1 MIRTFPYRRLLFRV
15 VVSVF
20 LFLITTASG
29 LRAEPVQKS
38 EIEWEGV
45 ERIVAVGDLHGD
57 YGKFVFLLQ
66 EAGLINKKR
75 KWIGGQAH
83 LVQTGDVVD
92 RGAHSRKIMDLLM
105 RLERQ
110 AKKAGGRVHA
120 LLGNHEIMN
129 LVGDLRYVSPE
140 EYKAFRDFQSEQ
152 RRREFYEQDIQRLRE
167 TPPPEGLPKINAS
180 YQREWESRHPLGYF
194 VHRFEFGPD
203 GTYGKWLRGHNAVVK
218 INGTIFLHG
227 GLSPKYADR
236 SLAEINA
243 QMREE
248 LADYSK
254 AAVGMAVDPEGPF
267 WYRGLA
273 LEAEATLEAH
283 LENLFRNHGAQRMV
297 MGHTVTA
304 GAVIPRFG
312 GRVVLIDVGLSDFY
326 GGRRACLILEGEQAY
341 ALHRGEKL
349 KLPSGN
355 RSDFLAYLKK
365 AASLDPEPSP
375 LAELIRLLES
385 PQVSRAEPGGK
396 NRGLVVPHLQGYF
409 GSPRG
414 RPRHGLWFGS
424 QIHRHGSLPGGF

>member
-1 MIRTFPYRRLLFRV
+1 MIRTFPYRRPLFRV

-20 LFLITTASG
+20 LLLFLITTASG
-29 LRAEPVQKS
+29 LQAEPVQKG
-38 EIEWEGV
+38 ENEWEGV
-45 ERIVAVGDLHGD
+45 ERIVAVGDIHGD
-57 YGKFVFLLQ
+57 YGKFVLLLRD
-66 EAGLINKKR
+66 AGLINKKR
-75 KWIGGQAH
+75 KWIGGKAH

-92 RGAHSRKIMDLLM
+92 RGPHSRKVLDLLM

-110 AKKAGGRVHA
+110 AEKAGGRVHA
-120 LLGNHEIMN
+120 LIGNHENMN
-129 LVGDLRYVSPE
+129 LLGDLRYVSPKE
-140 EYKAFRDFQSEQ
+140 FKAFRDHQSRE
-152 RRREFYEQDIQRLRE
+152 RRQVLYEQDLQRLRE
-167 TPPPEGLPKINAS
+167 APPPEGLPEFDAA
-180 YQREWESRHPLGYF
+180 YRREWESRHPLGYF

-248 LADYSK
+248 LADPSR
-254 AAVGMAVDPEGPF
+254 AAVVMVIDSEGPF

-273 LEAEATLEAH
+273 LEGEATLEVH
-283 LENLFRNHGAQRMV
+283 LENLFRKHGAQRIV
-297 MGHTVTA
+297 IGHTVTA

-312 GRVVLIDVGLSDFY
+312 GRVVLIDVGLSVFY
-326 GGRRACLILEGEQAY
+326 GGRRACLILEGGQAY

-375 LAELIRLLES
+375 LAEMIRVLES

-396 NRGLVVPHLQGYF
+396 N
-409 GSPRG
+409 
-414 RPRHGLWFGS
+414 
-424 QIHRHGSLPGGF
+424 